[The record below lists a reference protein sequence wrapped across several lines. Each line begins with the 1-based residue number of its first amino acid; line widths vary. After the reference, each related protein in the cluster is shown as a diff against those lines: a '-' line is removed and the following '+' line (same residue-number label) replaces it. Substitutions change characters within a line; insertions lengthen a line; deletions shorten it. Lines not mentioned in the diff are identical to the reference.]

1 MNLTVNSAQ
10 MNYQNN
16 RLSLLFFSVILSNPS
31 IKDSPEI
38 EIQIFP
44 SDNITMEST
53 EKEVIAAALAK
64 IKSSADNNY

>member
-10 MNYQNN
+10 MHYQNN

-44 SDNITMEST
+44 SDGVTLKST
-53 EKEVIAAALAK
+53 EQEVIDVALAK
-64 IKSSADNNY
+64 IQEA